1 MNSSKSGQL
10 PFSDVDDDMELEELF
25 GFRAKADT
33 NSNRIAST
41 TVETSNNLSISK
53 GRASFDSWKE
63 KMEAD
68 IRKNNNDDDDVFNRI
83 KITEPAV
90 KLIRLDEIT
99 EADVDDMEDQLFQK
113 YTENEGVRDDLDD
126 ELEVMKSSSSSSS
139 SGNHHQDDAEG
150 GGEEGEEEDEAEA
163 QKDYYEISEADEE
176 EEGMLLNICTT
187 I

>member
-68 IRKNNNDDDDVFNRI
+68 IRKNNDDDDVFNRI

-126 ELEVMKSSSSSSS
+126 ELENMKSSSS
-139 SGNHHQDDAEG
+139 SGNHHHDAEG

>member
-33 NSNRIAST
+33 SSNRIASA

-68 IRKNNNDDDDVFNRI
+68 IRKNNDDDDVFNRI

-99 EADVDDMEDQLFQK
+99 EADVDELEDQLFQK

-126 ELEVMKSSSSSSS
+126 ELEVMKSSSSS
-139 SGNHHQDDAEG
+139 GNHHQDAEG

>member
-33 NSNRIAST
+33 SSKRIASA

-63 KMEAD
+63 KMEVD
-68 IRKNNNDDDDVFNRI
+68 IRKKIDDDDVFNRI

-113 YTENEGVRDDLDD
+113 YTENEGVRDDSDD
-126 ELEVMKSSSSSSS
+126 ELEVMKSSSSS
-139 SGNHHQDDAEG
+139 GNHHDAEG